1 MQTLDQTHVGQ
12 IYYIDRILGKDQ
24 PKLRELGFIKEK
36 AISLISFNGENAIV
50 KLENA
55 RLALSSSYLKQ
66 IFVKKERSKEE
77 IVGLSKL
84 EIGQTGIVRIIDA
97 TGEIKRRLMDMGIT
111 RGTSVLVQKLAPL
124 GDPMELHLR
133 GYALSLRKI
142 DADRIKVVIDKKS
155 RLTW

>member
-142 DADRIKVVIDKKS
+142 DADRIKVVIDKKVD
-155 RLTW
+155 